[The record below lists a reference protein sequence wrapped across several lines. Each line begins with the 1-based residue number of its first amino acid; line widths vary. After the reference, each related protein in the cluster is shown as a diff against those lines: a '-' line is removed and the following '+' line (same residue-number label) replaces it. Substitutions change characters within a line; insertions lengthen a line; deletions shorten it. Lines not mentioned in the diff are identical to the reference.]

1 MRVNR
6 MHANMIVQNI
16 ISYHQS
22 FEEGIRQQNRL
33 QTEYGRRI
41 LYILWLC
48 CMQCMVKDA
57 DHVSRLIRL
66 VVWELGGGGGG
77 GVCEGC
83 SYCTSQVMEGHMIYR
98 MRLRAAECVSTS
110 CRHIYRVGKGV
121 PV

>member
-66 VVWELGGGGGG
+66 VVWELGGCMRRVQLLYISGDGRAHDLSNASS
-77 GVCEGC
+77 C
-83 SYCTSQVMEGHMIYR
+83 S
-98 MRLRAAECVSTS
+98 
-110 CRHIYRVGKGV
+110 
-121 PV
+121 